1 MRQVICLEKLAEK
14 RQDRVK
20 ILARY
25 WHYTGKILAR
35 YWHTIEIVKTAS
47 QHYSKAKAA

>member
-25 WHYTGKILAR
+25 WH
-35 YWHTIEIVKTAS
+35 TIEIVKTAS